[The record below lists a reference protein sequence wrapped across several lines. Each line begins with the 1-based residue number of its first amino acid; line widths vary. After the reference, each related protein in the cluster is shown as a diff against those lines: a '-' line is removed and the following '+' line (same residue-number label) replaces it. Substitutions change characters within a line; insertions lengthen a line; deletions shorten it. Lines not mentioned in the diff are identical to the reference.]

1 MNLKFLFWCFSNKIQ
16 NKIPWKK
23 KNNFHPPCSQLN
35 HQNSRQVI
43 LLVMFVLCLFFSH
56 YYSTL
61 FFSLLFQFQNARSKV
76 TGCTVMLPLG
86 SMCSWLNFR
95 LYPTLVSHS
104 NQCSCVPYLSVHRQN
119 GHRTPYGTLSKQTKK
134 LTFVQQLDITIIT
147 YKVKVDWIVEDWWRY
162 APTEANNGVK
172 SGYL

>member
-1 MNLKFLFWCFSNKIQ
+1 MHLKSLFRCFSNKIQ

-23 KNNFHPPCSQLN
+23 KQLSSTLLN
-35 HQNSRQVI
+35 HQNSCQVI

-61 FFSLLFQFQNARSKV
+61 FFSLIFQFQNARSKV

-119 GHRTPYGTLSKQTKK
+119 GHRTPYGTLSKQT
-134 LTFVQQLDITIIT
+134 
-147 YKVKVDWIVEDWWRY
+147 R
-162 APTEANNGVK
+162 
-172 SGYL
+172 S